1 MGNAMNALT
10 NTYNYNDLSS
20 LNKITQLG
28 NENKD
33 AALKEVARQFESMFI
48 KMMLK
53 SMRDA
58 NAVFEEGNPLNTN
71 ESKFY
76 RQMHDDQLALSM
88 SKGKGVGLADSI
100 YRQMKQEF
108 NVGDNETQRQVNEA
122 IRQFNG
128 VTQKPKDT
136 LQDTDEA
143 NEINQNSEVT
153 SASVAPSPLDT
164 HSGSKLKVD
173 QQKQSGFSTPQEF
186 VQTLWPI
193 AQKVGKEMGVE
204 PKAILAQAAL
214 ETGWGKHVIHHSNG
228 KNSFNLFGIK
238 ADQRWSGESAEVSTL
253 EYRQGEPKKELAHF
267 RVYNSYESSMR
278 DYSQFVSQS
287 DRYQDAMSNG
297 HSIKHYS
304 EGLQRGGYA
313 TDPFYAQKI
322 QRIAHGDVLNS
333 AIQLASTDLDR
344 G

>member
-1 MGNAMNALT
+1 MNALT

-28 NENKD
+28 NENQD
-33 AALKEVARQFESMFI
+33 AALKEVAKQFESMFI

-108 NVGDNETQRQVNEA
+108 NVGENETRRQVNEA

-128 VTQKPKDT
+128 VTQKPSSDIEKD
-136 LQDTDEA
+136 LDSVKENKLRPSIDTKDD
-143 NEINQNSEVT
+143 IKS
-153 SASVAPSPLDT
+153 SSPGLR
-164 HSGSKLKVD
+164 VD

-193 AQKVGKEMGVE
+193 AQKVGKDMGVE

-214 ETGWGKHVIHHSNG
+214 ETGWGKHLIHHSG
-228 KNSFNLFGIK
+228 GQNSFNLFGIK
-238 ADQRWSGESAEVSTL
+238 ADRRWGGESAEVSTL
-253 EYRQGEPKKELAHF
+253 EYRQGQPRTEMARF
-267 RVYNSYESSMR
+267 RVYDSYESSMR

-287 DRYQDAMSNG
+287 ERYQDAVSNG
-297 HSIKHYS
+297 QSIKHYS
-304 EGLQRGGYA
+304 EGLQKGGYA

-333 AIQLASTDLDR
+333 AIQLAGLDID
-344 G
+344 